1 MSNLGEIMLKEIF
14 EQPTA
19 VQNTI
24 LKEKEAIKALFKEYK
39 PKNIVIAARGTSD
52 HAAIYGKY
60 LFEVYAG
67 IPTAFAA
74 PSVVTVYES
83 GLAYGPDTMVIGISQ
98 SGAAADAIAIMEQA
112 KQSGAKVVAIT
123 NEKDSPMAK
132 AADIALMLHA
142 GKESAVAATKTYT
155 CTMMVLLLL
164 AATFSGND
172 ELFAHADE
180 VPSLIADVLN
190 HADEITPIAHHLRYI
205 DQMVILSRGFDLT
218 LAFEAAVKLRETCYI
233 KTQQF
238 AAPDFIH
245 GPIAILNFNDPVLY
259 FANKGKIS
267 KGNLEFINKVKATGA
282 EVIMIGNDTDA
293 LALADVKVHVNDDK
307 CVHEAVAAF
316 PSIVAAHLV
325 IQKLAVIRH
334 INPDAPRGLNKVT
347 ITK

>member
-14 EQPTA
+14 EQPA
-19 VQNTI
+19 AMKDTI
-24 LKEKEAIKALFKEYK
+24 LCEKDTIQSFFKNYK

-67 IPTAFAA
+67 IPTSFAA
-74 PSVVTVYES
+74 PSVVTIYDGQLNYSE
-83 GLAYGPDTMVIGISQ
+83 DTLVIGISQ

-112 KQSGAKVVAIT
+112 KASGAKVIAIT
-123 NEKDSPMAK
+123 NIEDSPMAK
-132 AADIALMLHA
+132 AADTTFFLHA
-142 GKESAVAATKTYT
+142 GKEHAVAATKTFT
-155 CTMMVLLLL
+155 TSMMVLLLM
-164 AATFSGND
+164 AASLSGKD
-172 ELFAHADE
+172 ELFAEAE
-180 VPSLIADVLN
+180 KAPELVQDVLN
-190 HADEITPIAHHLRYI
+190 KADDFHCAASHMRYI
-205 DQMVILSRGFDLT
+205 TEMVIIGRGFDLS

-267 KGNLEFINKVKATGA
+267 NCNKEFINRIKETGA
-282 EVIMIGNDTDA
+282 EIIMIGNDPQA
-293 LALADVKVHVNDDK
+293 LELSDIKVAVNEDK
-307 CVHEAVAAF
+307 EVHESIAVF
-316 PSIVAAHLV
+316 PSIAAAHII
-325 IQKLAVIRH
+325 IQRLAVLRH
-334 INPDAPRGLNKVT
+334 INPDAPRGLSKVT